1 MAKVPSLTYDRS
13 TAIPFSGSIVSL
25 AHLDRQQTRPTSAD
39 PASIVATFF
48 GAIGALPS
56 VLQMLVYVLAIIVAS
71 FSGTIGQ
78 LWLPLQ
84 VLIYVAAGVAWIFPA
99 KPIMRWIVTGRWR
112 A

>member
-56 VLQMLVYVLAIIVAS
+56 VLQMLVYVLA
-71 FSGTIGQ
+71 G
-78 LWLPLQ
+78 L
-84 VLIYVAAGVAWIFPA
+84 AWIFPA

>member
-39 PASIVATFF
+39 PASIVASFF

-56 VLQMLVYVLAIIVAS
+56 VLQMLVYVLA
-71 FSGTIGQ
+71 G
-78 LWLPLQ
+78 L
-84 VLIYVAAGVAWIFPA
+84 AWIFPA